1 MRIKQ
6 SEFIISAVK
15 RNQYPVDNRA
25 EIAFVGRSNV
35 GKSSIINSITN
46 RKKLAKVSSTPGKT
60 RLVNFFLINNDFYLV
75 DLPGYGYAKVS
86 KSEKEKWGKMIER
99 YLNTSMMLKKVY
111 LLVDIRHEPNANDKQ
126 MYEWIVAS
134 GYEPVIIATKLDKIN
149 RSQKDKHLKMLREGL
164 RLKKGTLIIPF
175 SAQTKQGRE
184 EIYEDIIATV
194 NDEVSDDNTET
205 TDMTDTAD

>member
-15 RNQYPVDNRA
+15 KNQYPVDNRI
-25 EIAFVGRSNV
+25 EVAFVGRSNV

-86 KSEKEKWGKMIER
+86 KSEKDSWGKTIET
-99 YLNTSMMLKKVY
+99 YLTGRDQLKRIV
-111 LLVDIRHEPNANDKQ
+111 LLVDSRHKPNADDVM
-126 MYEWIVAS
+126 MYEWAKHF
-134 GYEPVIIATKLDKIN
+134 GYDVVVVATKSDKLKNSEFKKNEKIIKETLN
-149 RSQKDKHLKMLREGL
+149 LKEEDKFYFFSSLNKRGIE
-164 RLKKGTLIIPF
+164 TLIDNLF
-175 SAQTKQGRE
+175 LE
-184 EIYEDIIATV
+184 FATCI
-194 NDEVSDDNTET
+194 D
-205 TDMTDTAD
+205 